1 MNFRTCACG
10 CEKPFRAIG
19 RRKFVNRSHR
29 DRAYW
34 RRKQARSMIRRQST
48 PRDPSWSRTSG
59 GSGALHVE
67 LVGVHT
73 EYPGFRIAEL
83 LDLRGESLRIR
94 YLGPNGGERIIAR
107 DQVHGVVVEGQV
119 LHEEAQHVL
128 DALTWEAA

>member
-10 CEKPFRAIG
+10 CGMQFRAIG
-19 RRKFVNRSHR
+19 RRKFATKGCR
-29 DRAYW
+29 DRAY
-34 RRKQARSMIRRQST
+34 RHRKQARETIRGQIT
-48 PRDPSWSRTSG
+48 LHEPSWSRKAG
-59 GSGALHVE
+59 GSGPLHVE
-67 LVGVHT
+67 LIGVH
-73 EYPGFRIAEL
+73 EDYPGFRIAEL

-94 YLGPNGGERIIAR
+94 YPGPDGGERIIDR

>member
-10 CEKPFRAIG
+10 CKEQFRAVG
-19 RRKFVNRSHR
+19 RRKFVNDAHQQ
-29 DRAYW
+29 RAY
-34 RRKQARSMIRRQST
+34 RRRIQARVTIRGQST
-48 PRDPSWSRTSG
+48 PYNPSRSRKAG

-107 DQVHGVVVEGQV
+107 DQINGVVVEGQV
-119 LHEEAQHVL
+119 FHEEAQHVL